1 MDPDEQPHVP
11 VDDLTEEQKEL
22 LAGLERQR
30 RAAVV
35 MDRMEK
41 QIQAEAQRQNRWV
54 ERQIWETDWTEVE
67 VLDIVTLDGPGNP
80 LGPGGDVAANLVPDI
95 KAYRYANEA
104 DAPGGENHPGDDVGF
119 YSKRAGRGG
128 NVQRVT
134 RDMFRRLVEEEG
146 VEPPEWLDVTPDV
159 GGDRGPDDDEDPDEF
174 DREEALQ
181 ELREERLDDMGGD
194 T

>member
-11 VDDLTEEQKEL
+11 ADELTDEQKEL

-35 MDRMEK
+35 MDRMSE
-41 QIQAEAQRQNRWV
+41 QIQREAQRQNRWV
-54 ERQIWETDWTEVE
+54 ESQIWETDWTEVA
-67 VLDIVTLDGPGNP
+67 VLDIVTLDGPGDSLASP
-80 LGPGGDVAANLVPDI
+80 MEANLVPDI
-95 KAYRYANEA
+95 KAYRYANEE
-104 DAPGGENHPGDDVGF
+104 DAPGGANHPGDGVGF

-134 RDMFRRLVEEEG
+134 RDMFRELVEEQG
-146 VEPPEWLDVTPDV
+146 VEPPEWLDVTPDT
-159 GGDRGPDDDEDPDEF
+159 GGDRGPDDDGDPDSF

-181 ELREERLDDMGGD
+181 ELREERLDDLDGGE
-194 T
+194 